1 MRSIVA
7 PSILASDF
15 ARLAEEAA
23 SMKKCGA
30 DWLHVDCMDGH
41 FVRNLTI
48 GPPIVAALRKHTDL
62 FLDVHLMV
70 TDPGAWVDE
79 LAAGG
84 ADGVTFHLECFAPVP
99 YPPDAAF
106 RLPDAGE
113 LAAAGD
119 LLRRV
124 RAAGMRAGLALRPL
138 TPLAAA
144 MPLLTAGAADMLL
157 AMTVEPGFGGQAFM
171 PDVMGKVAAARAAFP
186 ALDIQVDGGLS
197 PKTIDAAAA
206 AGANVIV
213 AGSAVF
219 GAADRAATV
228 ALLRASVEREQLAGG
243 FEPVSG
249 K

>member
-1 MRSIVA
+1 MRCVIA

-15 ARLAEEAA
+15 ARLADEAA

-41 FVRNLTI
+41 FVPNLTI

-70 TDPGAWVDE
+70 TDPGMWVDE
-79 LAAGG
+79 LARAG
-84 ADGVTFHLECFAPVP
+84 ANSVTFHVECFCGATYDV
-99 YPPDAAF
+99 DAAYPT
-106 RLPDAGE
+106 LSGAEISD
-113 LAAAGD
+113 AAA
-119 LLRRV
+119 LARRV
-124 RAAGMRAGLALRPL
+124 RATGMRVGLALRPR
-138 TPLAAA
+138 TSLAAA
-144 MPLLTAGAADMLL
+144 EPLLAEGLVDMLL

-171 PDVMGKVAAARAAFP
+171 PAVMEKVAAARAAFP
-186 ALDIQVDGGLS
+186 QLDIQVDGGLS
-197 PKTIDAAAA
+197 PSTIDAAAE

-219 GAADRAATV
+219 KSSDPQKTIAS
-228 ALLRASVEREQLAGG
+228 LRSSVENVCLVGA
-243 FEPVSG
+243 